1 MPTAAF
7 ATLGCKVNQ
16 YETQRI
22 LDDFEERGFAIT
34 EFNAPADVYVI
45 NTCSVT
51 QAAERKSRQMVRKL
65 ARQNA
70 DAIVVM
76 TGCYGEMAQIKGE
89 TVEEA
94 TLVVPNHQKLHT
106 LKHLLDAYPQLAHEL
121 AANGQQPAAIPAAR
135 RTRATLKVQDGCNV
149 FCAFCSI
156 PYTRKVMLS
165 RPLDELV
172 AEAERRAAQG
182 YRELVV
188 TGVLVGAYGQD
199 NFVPIPGAELPRA
212 ERQISQPGRV
222 PIAGEV
228 PVGPSAKPEQMAL
241 ASEPA
246 ARPSA
251 QPVRMSLAQGA
262 AARIAAQPER
272 TPFTDGAAVRPTA
285 QLDLADCLLRL
296 TRVPGIER
304 VRLSSI
310 EPTQVTD
317 RLLDAFASEPKLCR
331 HLHIPLQSGDSG
343 VLRAMNRPYDREFYL
358 DRCREAYRRIPDL
371 AITSDIM
378 VGFPGEG
385 RAAFENTLDMVRQVG
400 YARAHLFRYSPRPNT
415 PAADYP
421 NQVTEQEKEARS
433 KELAAACR
441 VTQQQFIERFLGRT
455 LEVLVEGKDAGTPT
469 AEGDGE
475 SGNDRHERIPA
486 PGESERCGL
495 LGGYT
500 SNYIRVQFT
509 GGSHLVGTVAGV
521 RLLETSAS
529 GAIGEIGGAHF
540 GPLEPP
546 PDAEFIPLASFAGHL
561 A

>member
-76 TGCYGEMAQIKGE
+76 TGCYGEMARIKGE

-94 TLVVPNHQKLHT
+94 TLIVPNHLKLDT
-106 LKHLLDAYPQLAHEL
+106 LKQVLDAYPRLEQDL
-121 AANGQQPAAIPAAR
+121 AANAGHGNSIPAAR

-149 FCAFCSI
+149 FCSFCSI
-156 PYTRKVMLS
+156 PYTRKFMVS
-165 RPLDELV
+165 RPMDELIR
-172 AEAERRAAQG
+172 EAEKRAAQG

-199 NFVPIPGAELPRA
+199 NFIPILGAELPRI
-212 ERQISQPGRV
+212 ERGHSQTDRSALIGGGSSDPARTDRSALIGSDGSDHVRTDHI
-222 PIAGEV
+222 PLSGIGE
-228 PVGPSAKPEQMAL
+228 
-241 ASEPA
+241 SEPV
-246 ARPSA
+246 RA
-251 QPVRMSLAQGA
+251 Q
-262 AARIAAQPER
+262 I
-272 TPFTDGAAVRPTA
+272 
-285 QLDLADCLLRL
+285 DLADCLLRL

-331 HLHIPLQSGDSG
+331 HLHIPVQSGDTT
-343 VLRAMNRPYDREFYL
+343 VLRAMNRPYNKDFYL

-378 VGFPGEG
+378 VGFPGED
-385 RAAFENTLDMVRQVG
+385 REAFESTLDVVRRVG

-415 PAADYP
+415 PAADYAG
-421 NQVTEQEKEARS
+421 QVSDQEKEARS

-441 VTQQQFIERFLGRT
+441 ETQQQFISRFIGRT
-455 LEVLVEGKDAGTPT
+455 LEVLVEGKEPVATAGDADG
-469 AEGDGE
+469 GE
-475 SGNDRHERIPA
+475 SGNDRHERIAVLNEHPR
-486 PGESERCGL
+486 GGL

-500 SNYIRVQFT
+500 SNYIRVEFT
-509 GGSHLVGTVAGV
+509 GGSHLCGTVTGV

-529 GAIGEIGGAHF
+529 GAVGEVGGAHF
-540 GPLEPP
+540 GPMEAP
-546 PDAEFIPLASFAGHL
+546 PDADFIPLASFVGSL
-561 A
+561 AQQAY